1 MYEQLH
7 LDNNKRNWDHN
18 YILDEGNQTY
28 YYFDEIHLNNNA
40 SLQMK
45 SGDGVSRTLDVNKL
59 FGDRSGRVY
68 MRSYQECHLEE
79 FQTQTKL
86 PTNIWVDE
94 GSRAYMSPMVYIL
107 GLGEIAFRWN
117 GEIINV
123 RHLRIVPGRVI
134 QIDINAMTSY
144 IEEHIYVQ
152 GTPGTFE
159 FATFEMGANAKLQLP
174 SPMALVLTV
183 GILVSLMFIS
193 SHGAKLHFRLCYG
206 LFVIILCP
214 FLAVHILYI
223 PS

>member
-7 LDNNKRNWDHN
+7 LDNNKHNWDH
-18 YILDEGNQTY
+18 YYTLDEGNQTY

-45 SGDGVSRTLDVNKL
+45 SGDGVSRTLDVIKL
-59 FGDRSGRVY
+59 FGDRSGRLY
-68 MRSYQECHLEE
+68 MRSHQEWHLEE

-94 GSRAYMSPMVYIL
+94 GSRAYMSSVVYIL
-107 GLGEIAFRWN
+107 GLGEVAFRWN

-144 IEEHIYVQ
+144 FEEHIYVQ

-159 FATFEMGANAKLQLP
+159 FATFELGAKAILQLP
-174 SPMALVLTV
+174 SPMALDVTV
-183 GILVSLMFIS
+183 AILVSLMFIS
-193 SHGAKLHFRLCYG
+193 SHGAKLHFRLSYG
-206 LFVIILCP
+206 LLSI
-214 FLAVHILYI
+214 VHC
-223 PS
+223 

>member
-7 LDNNKRNWDHN
+7 LDNSKYDWDHN

-68 MRSYQECHLEE
+68 MRSGQECYLEE
-79 FQTQTKL
+79 FQTHTKL
-86 PTNIWVDE
+86 PINIWIDE

-117 GEIINV
+117 GEIIFV

-134 QIDINAMTSY
+134 EIDENAMTSY
-144 IEEHIYVQ
+144 VEDGVYVQ

-159 FATFEMGANAKLQLP
+159 FATFEMGANAILQLP
-174 SPMALVLTV
+174 SPMALVLTA
-183 GILVSLMFIS
+183 GILVSLT
-193 SHGAKLHFRLCYG
+193 
-206 LFVIILCP
+206 
-214 FLAVHILYI
+214 
-223 PS
+223 